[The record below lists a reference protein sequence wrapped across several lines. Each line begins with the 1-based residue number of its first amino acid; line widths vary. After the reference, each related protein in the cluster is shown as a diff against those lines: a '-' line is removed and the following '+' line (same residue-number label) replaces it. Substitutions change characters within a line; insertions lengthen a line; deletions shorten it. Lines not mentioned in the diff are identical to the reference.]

1 MAFTRF
7 EFTKSWTDPS
17 AFPTVESDE
26 VQVRADMQSLHDE
39 GKEGLNGLME
49 QLEKAAAADS
59 LGAQAVDGSGGS
71 TLQKELN
78 ALYKYLTDKL
88 GSVSGVVT
96 RLGGDHTTIPTSKAV
111 SDALTQSGSL
121 PAGGEAG
128 QVLMKESSGS
138 YDMFWGS
145 VTPEGIGALRVAAGS
160 YDGTDTYGSGKPNTL
175 TFDFEPY
182 LVLLRSNG
190 YGFPVVCVRGSN
202 ARHVLP
208 RRNVLGECLLRMN
221 WGTNSLSWYAENY
234 QYYDSYGDSDFV
246 QGAVDAAMQ
255 LNVSYLNYK
264 WIAIGK

>member
-49 QLEKAAAADS
+49 QLEKAAAAAS
-59 LGAQAVDGSGGS
+59 LGAQAVDGSGSS

-78 ALYKYLTDKL
+78 ALYKQLTDKF

-111 SDALTQSGSL
+111 SDALTQSGNL

-128 QVLMKESSGS
+128 QVLMKESGDSYDVFWGTVAPSSTESLRLASGS
-138 YDMFWGS
+138 YN
-145 VTPEGIGALRVAAGS
+145 
-160 YDGTDTYGSGKPNTL
+160 GTDTFGSSNPNTL
-175 TFDFEPY
+175 TFDFDPY

-190 YGFPVVCVRGSN
+190 SGFPIVCVRGTN
-202 ARHVLP
+202 ARYLLP
-208 RRNVLGECLLRMN
+208 ERNVLGECLLRMT
-221 WGTNSLSWYAENY
+221 WKTNSVSWYADTY
-234 QYYDSYGDSDFV
+234 QYYDNYGDAEFV
-246 QGAVDAAMQ
+246 QGVVDAAKQ
-255 LNVSYLNYK
+255 LNASYLNYT
-264 WIAIGK
+264 WVAIGQ